1 MSSAQSEVR
10 SALAAYLEGV
20 TPLPEFEQ
28 SVARLLAVRVSS
40 RGVVHSELKA
50 AVADGTLP
58 PESLRRLG
66 LVETLAPTEA
76 ANPEKA
82 EIPEQDPRPR
92 DNRLRRRNAARGRD
106 IRSKHD
112 EAAQPLMKQRARK
125 AAPVPSESADT
136 DWIDDRRSIPQIPE
150 CGALLGNRYRLERVL
165 GEGGMGVV
173 FLAVDQEVRGEV
185 FAIKVLKPEIRANP
199 ESLRLLREEVRRT
212 RALRHP
218 HIVGVYSLN
227 SDPSGVYMLMEY
239 LDGKSLKTVLDE
251 EFGRGM
257 PLMRAWPMIYDVGAA
272 LAYAH
277 DHNVVHSDI
286 KPSNV
291 IITSSGSCKL
301 LDFGIARADRHRTG
315 NRDAT
320 AIGALTP
327 AYACCEMFEGRAP
340 DQSDDVYA
348 FACVI
353 YEMLTGRHPY
363 GRANAVDA
371 RAQKL
376 QPAPIK
382 VLTHRQNHAL
392 ARALEFDRER
402 RTASVEILLEGL
414 KGMAN
419 NQRDRRAWLISAAA
433 VATLAVVST
442 GWLLEHRASR
452 TNSVAA
458 VTPVPVSA
466 AASEP
471 SPAMPPVAIKADHGK
486 EAARPGPDATGPS
499 AMKKGKAAAAGAAAP
514 LVQDLPAPNKPA
526 LAPAAAPVT
535 PSKAT
540 AAPALALA
548 TTPAVSGSAALSEPN
563 KPSPAVGAAASSAGA
578 SAPLLASSKAPP
590 ALDAAEPLATG
601 SGPLLPTSKV
611 IPAAVKAAEPAASG
625 SAAPPA
631 ASTMLTTPPSASV
644 IPAASTTTSDS
655 PPIPA
660 DSNAPPPVSAGIK
673 GEIDRPPFGKKL
685 PAVIAIADSQTRMQ
699 SEENCP
705 YPEEARKEVQTGT
718 VVLLVYVLPDG
729 SAANAQLDGN
739 GSSGSPVLDQAA
751 ATCVRELGR
760 FPPKLVGSKAVGYWA
775 RTKFV
780 WSFGGL

>member
-1 MSSAQSEVR
+1 VSSAQSEVR

-66 LVETLAPTEA
+66 LVETLAATEA

-112 EAAQPLMKQRARK
+112 EAAQPAIKQRARK
-125 AAPVPSESADT
+125 AGPVPSESADT

-315 NRDAT
+315 TRDAT

-419 NQRDRRAWLISAAA
+419 NQRDRRAWIISAAA

-466 AASEP
+466 AAPEP
-471 SPAMPPVAIKADHGK
+471 SPAMPPVVTKAEHGK
-486 EAARPGPDATGPS
+486 EAARPGPDATTI
-499 AMKKGKAAAAGAAAP
+499 KKGKAATAGAVAP
-514 LVQDLPAPNKPA
+514 IVQDLSAANKPEF
-526 LAPAAAPVT
+526 APTASPVS

-540 AAPALALA
+540 ATPALA
-548 TTPAVSGSAALSEPN
+548 TTPAVTGSAALAEPN
-563 KPSPAVGAAASSAGA
+563 KPTPGAVGAAASSAGG
-578 SAPLLASSKAPP
+578 SAALLASSKTTP
-590 ALDAAEPLATG
+590 ALVAAEPPATG
-601 SGPLLPTSKV
+601 NGPLLPTSKV
-611 IPAAVKAAEPAASG
+611 IPAAEKAAEPATSG
-625 SAAPPA
+625 SATPPT
-631 ASTMLTTPPSASV
+631 ASTLLTTPPAASV
-644 IPAASTTTSDS
+644 IPAASIATSES
-655 PPIPA
+655 PPSPA

-685 PAVIAIADSQTRMQ
+685 PAVIAIADSQTSMQ

-739 GSSGSPVLDQAA
+739 GSSGSAVLDQAA